1 MNSKNILHKAK
12 KLDPQTTVSGF
23 SLSSISLK
31 KAAIKINS
39 SVDKKRKKLES
50 PFDIDTIKFFLK
62 KYTENLKKEGK
73 QNIASILTMNPIELK
88 KRNKILLK
96 VANEMN
102 RVEVNLEKEKLLP
115 FLKDCLNNFT
125 IEIDIIVAETIKE
138 EILSS
143 PTEKYQHLLK
153 INPALDELRKKFDL
167 DF

>member
-1 MNSKNILHKAK
+1 
-12 KLDPQTTVSGF
+12 
-23 SLSSISLK
+23 
-31 KAAIKINS
+31 
-39 SVDKKRKKLES
+39 
-50 PFDIDTIKFFLK
+50 
-62 KYTENLKKEGK
+62 
-73 QNIASILTMNPIELK
+73 
-88 KRNKILLK
+88 
-96 VANEMN
+96 MN